1 MKSKEIQEVE
11 ELADKLLRMYFCEN
25 DVEFLISSFAP
36 EIVWLGGGEYQKAEG
51 RDNVARC
58 FREGRGDLLRCR
70 MWDAEYVTVP
80 LGDSYYLCEGMSW
93 VETVPELEARMKVH
107 QRISFIFKKSGDT
120 YQIVHIH
127 NSLPFSAV
135 REDELFP
142 IQAAKE
148 TYEELQ
154 SMVEKKDRQID
165 LMLNQLPGGMQI
177 CYNDGVYGLKWL
189 SESLSRMLGYDSM
202 EECLES
208 CRSCCAG
215 FICEEDFAPMKKQ
228 VDESL
233 AKDQTYSVEYRVLRK
248 DKEPIW
254 VLDQGKFL
262 NDSDGEEVIYSFISD
277 ITKRKEQEF
286 LIQKADE
293 EVKRQAEFLTQ
304 LYDTVPCGILQ
315 FTTDPSHRT
324 VYANRMTWEIYGY
337 SREEYWEKFKS
348 PFELVEKEDL
358 DKTRKA
364 VESLKLNGET
374 ISYNR
379 EGRRKDGS
387 VCWINA
393 TVGRVINTDG
403 LEVNQAV
410 FVDITENK
418 KLQLEKE
425 QERLLENRS
434 LRAAICTAYPVIM
447 SVNLTQNTFDCFIED
462 NFIIR
467 TVPNGNF
474 DDLIAFTKNMVYASY
489 KSDFADALSR
499 QVLIQR
505 FREGSQESYLE
516 IRQMG
521 DDGEYHWVS
530 VHVIHV
536 DNPFNDDVLAIV
548 LLKVLDE
555 QRAEQAKQEQL
566 LRDALESAKAANH
579 AKSDFLSR
587 MSHDIRTPMNA
598 IIGMSTIG
606 QLKLHNPARV
616 KDCFEKIDAS
626 SRYLLSLINDILD
639 MSKIESG
646 KMNISHEKFDFM
658 QFMNEIN
665 TIIYPQAREQDLI
678 YKVYHKEP
686 LDRYYIG
693 DALRLNQILVNLLS
707 NALKFTPAGG
717 EVTISIEEDRRTN
730 GFAYLKFVVSDTG
743 IGMSREFMQKIYHP
757 FEQESR
763 DFARN
768 NVGSGLGLSIV
779 YNLTQLMGGSIRVE
793 SEKGKGTTFR
803 LELPFELTQDDEHAE
818 ADRKTRELLK
828 GMQILVV
835 DDDPM
840 IGEQAALI
848 LEDIGAVSKWVDSGK
863 KAVEEVRHSLEDG
876 KVYDIAM
883 IDWLMPDM
891 NGIETTREIR
901 RLAGTETMI
910 IIISAYDWSSIE
922 DEARAA
928 GASCFISKPLFESTI
943 CDTFLNLHVAP
954 HEIKMEEQEFH
965 LKGKKVLLVEDNE
978 LNLDI
983 AKSLLEQKEIRVE
996 TAVNGALAVEA
1007 FRRSAP
1013 GDYMAILMD
1022 IRMPVMDGLEATR
1035 LIRQTARPDARTIPI
1050 IAMTANAFDDDKSKA
1065 QEAGISSYLVK
1076 PIDIN
1081 QLYQELENLLL
1092 F

>member
-11 ELADKLLRMYFCEN
+11 ELADKLLRKYFCES
-25 DVEFLISSFAP
+25 DVEFLISTFAP
-36 EIVWLGGGEYQKAEG
+36 EIVWLGGGEFQKAEG
-51 RDNVARC
+51 KDNVTKC
-58 FREGRGDLLRCR
+58 FRDGKGDLLRCQ

-93 VETVPELEARMKVH
+93 VETVPELEAKMKIH
-107 QRISFIFKKSGDT
+107 QRISFIFKKAGDT
-120 YQIVHIH
+120 YQTVHIH

-135 REDELFP
+135 KEDELFP

-154 SMVEKKDRQID
+154 KMVVKKDRQID
-165 LMLNQLPGGMQI
+165 LMMNQLPGGMQI
-177 CYNDGVYGLKWL
+177 CYNDDMYRIKWI
-189 SESLSRMLGYDSM
+189 SESLSRMLGYVSV
-202 EECLES
+202 EECLAG
-208 CRSCCAG
+208 CRFCCEG
-215 FICEEDFAPMKKQ
+215 FICEEDYAPMKKQ

-233 AKDQTYSVEYRVLRK
+233 TKDNTYSVEYRVLK
-248 DKEPIW
+248 KNKEVIW
-254 VLDQGKFL
+254 VLEQGKYL
-262 NDSDGEEVIYSFISD
+262 TDSDGEEVIYSFISD

-286 LIQKADE
+286 LIQRADE

-337 SREEYWEKFKS
+337 SREEYWENFKS
-348 PFELVEKEDL
+348 PFELVETQDL
-358 DKTRKA
+358 DRTRKS
-364 VESLKLNGET
+364 VEDLKLNGET

-403 LEVNQAV
+403 MEVNQAV

-418 KLQLEKE
+418 KLQLEQEK
-425 QERLLENRS
+425 ERLIENRS

-462 NFIIR
+462 NFIIQ
-467 TVPNGNF
+467 TIPSGNF
-474 DDLIAFTKNMVYASY
+474 DDLVAFTKCKVYSSY
-489 KSDFADALSR
+489 QADFAGVLSR
-499 QVLIQR
+499 EVLIQR
-505 FREGSQESYLE
+505 FLEGNQESYLE
-516 IRQMG
+516 IRQKG

-530 VHVIHV
+530 LHVIHV
-536 DNPFNDDVLAIV
+536 DNPYNDDVLAIL

-566 LRDALESAKAANH
+566 LRDALESAKAANN

-606 QLKLHNPARV
+606 QLKIQNTVRV

-646 KMNISHEKFDFM
+646 KMTISHEKFDFM

-665 TIIYPQAREQDLI
+665 TIIYPQAQEQNLI
-678 YKVYHKEP
+678 FDVYHQEP
-686 LDRYYIG
+686 LERYYIG

-707 NALKFTPAGG
+707 NSIKFTPAGG
-717 EVTISIEEDRRTN
+717 KIMITIEEDRRTN
-730 GFAYLKFVVSDTG
+730 GFAYLKFIVRDTG
-743 IGMSREFMQKIYHP
+743 IGMSRDFMQKIYQP

-779 YNLTQLMGGSIRVE
+779 YNLTQLMGGSISVE
-793 SEKGKGTTFR
+793 SEKGAGTTFR
-803 LELPFELTQDDEHAE
+803 LELPFELTEDDEYAE

-828 GMQILVV
+828 GIQILVV

-840 IGEQAALI
+840 IGEQTALI

-863 KAVEEVRHSLEDG
+863 KAVEEVSRSLTDG

-883 IDWLMPDM
+883 IDWMMPGMD
-891 NGIETTREIR
+891 GIETTREIR
-901 RLAGTETMI
+901 KLVGPDTMI

-922 DEARAA
+922 GEARAA
-928 GASCFISKPLFESTI
+928 GVSCFISKPLFESTI
-943 CDTFLNLHVAP
+943 CDTFLNLQVTP
-954 HEIKMEEQEFH
+954 HEKKREEQKFH
-965 LKGKKVLLVEDNE
+965 LEGKKVLLVEDNE

-983 AKSLLEQKEIRVE
+983 AKSLLELKDIEVD
-996 TAVNGALAVEA
+996 TAVNGVLAVEA
-1007 FRRSAP
+1007 FRCSAP

-1022 IRMPVMDGLEATR
+1022 IRMPVMDGLEASR
-1035 LIRQTARPDARTIPI
+1035 VIRQAERPDALTIPI
-1050 IAMTANAFDDDKSKA
+1050 IAMTANAFDDDRSKA
-1065 QEAGISSYLVK
+1065 LEAGINSYLVK

-1081 QLYQELENLLL
+1081 QLYQELESLL
-1092 F
+1092 